1 MLASK
6 GDRLDAFVSFITDI
20 LGGAVPA
27 TDWQLLLFN
36 YPIFMVAKQ
45 CVRFLEALHNMVC
58 DSAHG
63 LSTETKFVD
72 ALAKY
77 DLKWKKYISAGTV
90 EEAVMNFRKGYVGT
104 AVDLPKFTHNC
115 VKHYKETE
123 KKMNQ
128 VYVLTVRTINI
139 AIDFDLSKY
148 VFTNYLLFP

>member
-1 MLASK
+1 
-6 GDRLDAFVSFITDI
+6 
-20 LGGAVPA
+20 
-27 TDWQLLLFN
+27 
-36 YPIFMVAKQ
+36 MVAKQ

-104 AVDLPKFTHNC
+104 AVDLPKFTHSC
-115 VKHYKETE
+115 VKHYKETA

-128 VYVLTVRTINI
+128 KELTQLEVIEKLRSIQGFECVPEDLFKALYKGAVSLANNVQRLLTITHQRR
-139 AIDFDLSKY
+139 S
-148 VFTNYLLFP
+148 